1 MPQMVDRGGE
11 NELRDGMGDILLLL
25 EFTGSPLKKLVPWL
39 HWPSGSDFF
48 IYGFPYCSRV
58 VALKEQVF
66 MTFWVVVT
74 QLASDLCLGTP
85 RRLSLS
91 MSAEAYP

>member
-1 MPQMVDRGGE
+1 MHTTILGIEAPFVPFMPQMVDRGGE

-48 IYGFPYCSRV
+48 IYGFPYS
-58 VALKEQVF
+58 
-66 MTFWVVVT
+66 
-74 QLASDLCLGTP
+74 S
-85 RRLSLS
+85 
-91 MSAEAYP
+91 